1 MLNLHTRAFWSRLL
15 LAPARGLAR
24 TGVSPDLITVIGT
37 LGLVGGA
44 LIFYPQG
51 RFFVGTLVI
60 TVFVFSD
67 MVDGALARITGRASK
82 WGAFLDSTLDRIGDA
97 AIFAGLAWWFAR
109 GGDDAVML
117 ALCLYC
123 LISGAVVSY
132 AKARAEGLGLTCNVG
147 LAERAE
153 RLLLVLVTTGLD
165 GLGLPYVQAVGLWVL
180 AIASTITLGQR
191 MATVY
196 RQTLGGPAGTAG

>member
-24 TGVSPDLITVIGT
+24 TGVSPDVITVIGT
-37 LGLVGGA
+37 AGLVCGA

-51 RFFVGTLVI
+51 PFFVRPLVV
-60 TVFVFSD
+60 TAVVFSA
-67 MVDGALARITGRASK
+67 MVDGALGRVPGRGCK
-82 WGAFLDSTLDRIGDA
+82 WGAFLDSTLDGVGDA

-117 ALCLYC
+117 GLCLYC
-123 LISGAVVSY
+123 LVSGAVVSY

-165 GLGLPYVQAVGLWVL
+165 GLGVPYVQAAGLWIL

-196 RQTLGGPAGTAG
+196 RQTLGRPTGTAG

>member
-165 GLGLPYVQAVGLWVL
+165 GLGLP
-180 AIASTITLGQR
+180 
-191 MATVY
+191 
-196 RQTLGGPAGTAG
+196 

>member
-24 TGVSPDLITVIGT
+24 TGVSPDLITVLGT
-37 LGLVGGA
+37 LGLVAGA
-44 LIFYPQG
+44 LIFYPRGQ
-51 RFFVGTLVI
+51 FFVGTVVI

-97 AIFAGLAWWFAR
+97 VIFAGLAWWFAR

-165 GLGLPYVQAVGLWVL
+165 GLGVPYVQAVGLWVL

-196 RQTLGGPAGTAG
+196 QQTHGRPAGIAG